1 MDTHMVTTER
11 GLLNQQLSQRLTQ
24 KLIPICYMV
33 DTMDILMPMDIM
45 ATHMLIM
52 ARGLLRLSQNQKQ
65 RLTQKLIPTY
75 YMVDMDTMDTLMLT
89 MERGLLRLNQLLRLI
104 QRLIPTC
111 YTVDTMDIL
120 ILMDIMVIHMP
131 HILESKLKSLMPM
144 FSR

>member
-1 MDTHMVTTER
+1 M
-11 GLLNQQLSQRLTQ
+11 GSQRLTQ

-75 YMVDMDTMDTLMLT
+75 YMVDMDTHMLT

-111 YTVDTMDIL
+111 YMVDTMDIL
-120 ILMDIMVIHMP
+120 TLMDIMVIHML
-131 HILESKLKSLMPM
+131 HMLESKLKSLMPM

>member
-1 MDTHMVTTER
+1 M
-11 GLLNQQLSQRLTQ
+11 GSQRLTQ

-33 DTMDILMPMDIM
+33 DTMDILFPMDIM

-52 ARGLLRLSQNQKQ
+52 ARGLLRLGQNQKQ

-75 YMVDMDTMDTLMLT
+75 YMVDMDTMDILTLMDTHMLT

-120 ILMDIMVIHMP
+120 IIMDIMVIHTP

>member
-1 MDTHMVTTER
+1 MGDIMDTHMLTTAR
-11 GLLNQQLSQRLTQ
+11 GLLNQWLSQRLTQ

-45 ATHMLIM
+45 DTHMLTM
-52 ARGLLRLSQNQKQ
+52 ARDLQ
-65 RLTQKLIPTY
+65 
-75 YMVDMDTMDTLMLT
+75 
-89 MERGLLRLNQLLRLI
+89 RLNQLLRLI

-120 ILMDIMVIHMP
+120 ILMDIMVIHTP

-144 FSR
+144 FLGQRSSARLRQQR

>member
-1 MDTHMVTTER
+1 MGDIMDTHMLTMER
-11 GLLNQQLSQRLTQ
+11 GLLNQRLTQ

-45 ATHMLIM
+45 DTH
-52 ARGLLRLSQNQKQ
+52 
-65 RLTQKLIPTY
+65 
-75 YMVDMDTMDTLMLT
+75 MLT

-120 ILMDIMVIHMP
+120 TLMDIMVIHMP
-131 HILESKLKSLMPM
+131 HMLESKLKSLMPM

>member
-1 MDTHMVTTER
+1 MGDI
-11 GLLNQQLSQRLTQ
+11 LT
-24 KLIPICYMV
+24 L
-33 DTMDILMPMDIM
+33 MDI
-45 ATHMLIM
+45 HMLTT
-52 ARGLLRLSQNQKQ
+52 ARGRLN
-65 RLTQKLIPTY
+65 QKLIPTY
-75 YMVDMDTMDTLMLT
+75 YMVDMDTMDILTLMDTHMLT

-104 QRLIPTC
+104 QRLILTC

>member
-1 MDTHMVTTER
+1 M
-11 GLLNQQLSQRLTQ
+11 G
-24 KLIPICYMV
+24 
-33 DTMDILMPMDIM
+33 
-45 ATHMLIM
+45 
-52 ARGLLRLSQNQKQ
+52 RLSQNQKQ

-75 YMVDMDTMDTLMLT
+75 YMVDMDTMDILTLMDTHMLT

-111 YTVDTMDIL
+111 YTVDTTDIL
-120 ILMDIMVIHMP
+120 ILMDIMVIHTP

>member
-1 MDTHMVTTER
+1 MLMDTHMLTTAR
-11 GLLNQQLSQRLTQ
+11 GLLNQELNHRLTQ

-33 DTMDILMPMDIM
+33 DTMDFLMPMDIM
-45 ATHMLIM
+45 VIH
-52 ARGLLRLSQNQKQ
+52 
-65 RLTQKLIPTY
+65 
-75 YMVDMDTMDTLMLT
+75 MLT

-120 ILMDIMVIHMP
+120 ILDIMVIHTPPYM
-131 HILESKLKSLMPM
+131 LESKLKSLMPM

>member
-1 MDTHMVTTER
+1 M
-11 GLLNQQLSQRLTQ
+11 GSQRLTQ

-33 DTMDILMPMDIM
+33 DTMDTLMP
-45 ATHMLIM
+45 IM

-75 YMVDMDTMDTLMLT
+75 YMVDMDTMDIPTLMDTHMLT

-111 YTVDTMDIL
+111 YMVDTMD
-120 ILMDIMVIHMP
+120 
-131 HILESKLKSLMPM
+131 
-144 FSR
+144 